1 MPATRPLPPGLI
13 VDFDIF
19 AGDHFDGVPQEKT
32 LFLHDK
38 PEVFYTPRNGG
49 HWVVTGEQAAAY
61 IVSLPEIFSANLPR
75 YETKVPPAIQY
86 SVPLHADPPEH
97 SVYRR
102 ALAPLFSPAAM
113 ARKEDAIRQQ
123 ARELIDAVR
132 HRGECEFVGDI
143 ARHFPIGV
151 FLSLMGVSGD
161 YRESLLGWAD
171 DIIRSPDPAV
181 FKRGTIG
188 LVTFLKDT
196 IAARRASPGDDV
208 LSQLIRADFAGRP
221 ADDDTMLSLCSN
233 LFVGGLDTVVSASAF
248 ILAYLASNPAIRQRL
263 ATEPHSLRTGI
274 VEELLRLNGVV
285 TNARALTCDHDYNGI
300 PFRKGERVNL
310 LYQIMG
316 MDPKTTSK
324 PLVFDPDRGQ
334 RINLIFGMG
343 AHRCV
348 GVNLARLEIRVLLE
362 EWLKAIPDFT
372 FEQESL
378 HCQGGSV
385 WTPREVRLAW
395 KAAQPVTD

>member
-1 MPATRPLPPGLI
+1 LI

-38 PEVFYTPRNGG
+38 PAVFYTPRNGG
-49 HWVVTGEQAAAY
+49 HWVVTGEEAAAY
-61 IVSLPEIFSANLPR
+61 IVSRPEIFSANLPR
-75 YETKVPPAIQY
+75 YETNVPPAIQY

-113 ARKEDAIRQQ
+113 AGKEAAIRQQ

-132 HRGECEFVGDI
+132 HRGECEFVEDI
-143 ARHFPIGV
+143 ARRFPIGV
-151 FLSLMGVSGD
+151 FLSLVGVAPG
-161 YRESLLGWAD
+161 YRESLLDWAD
-171 DIIRSPDPAV
+171 DIIRSPDPTV
-181 FKRGTIG
+181 FERGTIG
-188 LVTFLKDT
+188 LVSFLKDT

-208 LSQLIRADFAGRP
+208 LSQLIRADFDGR
-221 ADDDTMLSLCSN
+221 AANDDTMLSLCSN

-248 ILAYLASNPAIRQRL
+248 ILAYLASNPAIRQQL
-263 ATEPHSLRTGI
+263 AAEPHPLRAAV

-285 TNARALTCDHDYNGI
+285 TNARALTRDHDYNGV

-310 LYQIMG
+310 MYQIMG
-316 MDPKTTSK
+316 MDPKTTAE
-324 PLVFDPDRGQ
+324 PLAFDPGREQ
-334 RINLIFGMG
+334 RVNLIFGMG

-348 GVNLARLEIRVLLE
+348 GVNLARLEIRVFVE
-362 EWLKAIPDFT
+362 EWLKAIPEFT
-372 FEQESL
+372 LGQEAL
-378 HCQGGSV
+378 RCQGGSV
-385 WTPREVRLAW
+385 WAPLEVRLAW
-395 KAAQPVTD
+395 DPAPPGSD